1 MSASAAPSSA
11 TPVAIEARGLTKEFR
26 KQVSRPGLRGA
37 LLDLFFRRHETVRAV
52 DGIDLVVRQGET
64 VGYVGPNGAGK
75 STTIK
80 MLTGILVPTSGY
92 LRVNGMVPWRERA
105 RFARTI
111 GVVFGQRSQLWW
123 DLAVQETFRL
133 LQKIYRLPEPAY
145 RERLEELTATLGLAD
160 LLTTPV
166 RHLSLGQ
173 RMRCELAAALL
184 HDPPLLF
191 LDEPSIGLDVMAK
204 AQLRRFLRRL
214 NRERGT
220 TVILATH
227 DMGDVE
233 AVCQRAV
240 VINQGRIIYDGS
252 VERLRSLR
260 AGTNTLEEAVRALYA
275 AAGREK

>member
-1 MSASAAPSSA
+1 VSVFPDAQGHQP
-11 TPVAIEARGLTKEFR
+11 AIEARGLTKEFR

-37 LLDLFFRRHETVRAV
+37 ILDLFSRRYETVRAV
-52 DGIDLVVRQGET
+52 DGIDLLVRQGET

-80 MLTGILVPTSGY
+80 MLTGILVPTSGH

-133 LQKIYRLPEPAY
+133 LQKIYRLSESRY
-145 RERLEELTATLGLAD
+145 RERLEELTATLGLSD

-220 TVILATH
+220 TIILATH

-240 VINQGRIIYDGS
+240 VINQGKILYDGS

-260 AGTNTLEEAVRALYA
+260 AGTATLEEAVRALYA

>member
-1 MSASAAPSSA
+1 MPGDDQ
-11 TPVAIEARGLTKEFR
+11 PAIDARGLTKEFR
-26 KQVSRPGLRGA
+26 KHVSRPGLGGA
-37 LLDLFFRRHETVRAV
+37 LLDLFSRRYEMVRAV
-52 DGIDLVVRQGET
+52 DGIDLLVQRGET

-80 MLTGILVPTSGY
+80 MLTGILVPTSGH

-133 LQKIYRLPEPAY
+133 LQKIYRLPESVY
-145 RERLEELTATLGLAD
+145 RERLEELTATLGLSD
-160 LLTTPV
+160 LLATPV

-240 VINQGRIIYDGS
+240 VINQGKILYDGS

-260 AGTNTLEEAVRALYA
+260 AGTTTLEEAVRALYA